1 MPVSISASGSQTATL
16 SPVTDHTLVTQTAP
30 TGGAIYQ
37 LRVDTNAL
45 ANGERV
51 ILTLQTKTRTSDTT
65 RTVYRAEF
73 NDIQSDPIKDSP
85 AVAVVATSELIA
97 ILRQE
102 GGTTGR
108 AFPWALYRLDG

>member
-1 MPVSISASGSQTATL
+1 MPVSIPASGSQTATL
-16 SPVTDHTLVTQTAP
+16 NTDHTLVTQTAP

-85 AVAVVATSELIA
+85 AVAVVATSDLVA

-102 GGTTGR
+102 GGTGR

>member
-16 SPVTDHTLVTQTAP
+16 NTDHTLVTQTAP

-51 ILTLQTKTRTSDTT
+51 ILTLQTKTRTTDTT

-85 AVAVVATSELIA
+85 AVAVVATSDLVA

-102 GGTTGR
+102 GGTGR

>member
-1 MPVSISASGSQTATL
+1 MPVSISASGSQTATINQ
-16 SPVTDHTLVTQTAP
+16 DHPLVAQTAP

-51 ILTLQTKTRTSDTT
+51 ILTLQTKTSTSDTT

-102 GGTTGR
+102 GGSIGK

>member
-1 MPVSISASGSQTATL
+1 MPVSIAASGSQTATL
-16 SPVTDHTLVTQTAP
+16 NTDHTLVTQTAP

-37 LRVDTNAL
+37 LRVDANAL

-51 ILTLQTKTRTSDTT
+51 ILTLQTKTRTTDTT
-65 RTVYRAEF
+65 RTVYRAEW

-85 AVAVVATSELIA
+85 AVAVVATSDLVA

-102 GGTTGR
+102 GGTGR

>member
-1 MPVSISASGSQTATL
+1 MPVSIAASGSQTATL
-16 SPVTDHTLVTQTAP
+16 NTDHTLVTQTAP

-37 LRVDTNAL
+37 LRVDANAL

-51 ILTLQTKTRTSDTT
+51 ILTLQTKTRTTDTT

-85 AVAVVATSELIA
+85 AVAVVATSDLVA

-102 GGTTGR
+102 GGTGR

>member
-16 SPVTDHTLVTQTAP
+16 NTDHTLVTQTAP

-37 LRVDTNAL
+37 LRVDANAL

-51 ILTLQTKTRTSDTT
+51 ILTLQTKTRTTDTT

-85 AVAVVATSELIA
+85 AVAVVATSDLVA

-102 GGTTGR
+102 GGTGR